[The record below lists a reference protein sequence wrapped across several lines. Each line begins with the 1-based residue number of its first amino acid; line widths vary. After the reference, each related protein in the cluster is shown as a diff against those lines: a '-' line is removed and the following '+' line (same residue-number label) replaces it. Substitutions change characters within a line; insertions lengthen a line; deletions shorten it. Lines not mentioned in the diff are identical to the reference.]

1 MNGNVFPDIAWKY
14 SLAVHS
20 QWEARDPNF
29 KALFSVL
36 PLCLQQC
43 FLHPFF
49 GFGRI
54 NRLSS
59 HQYLSWQAFKFYF
72 LLFSDRLLLFIC
84 IFSILHI
91 FMVCRCLQDSLKLNL
106 CSCSHCPCGLEES
119 PERRSVKNYLYF
131 AILNESQPLF
141 LLKIFSFPCFCGS
154 TVLGFCSYF
163 FLLHQMLEKT
173 LESLLDCKEIQPVH
187 PKGDQSW
194 VFIGRTD
201 AEAETP
207 LFWPPDVK
215 SWIIGKD
222 PDAGKDWGQ
231 EEKGTTEDEMVGW
244 HHWLNGQ
251 GLGGL
256 QMLVTD
262 REAWRAVVHGVTKS
276 QTRLSNWTELI
287 HLNCGGPH
295 TVVHDHLLISLCT
308 IHEML

>member
-1 MNGNVFPDIAWKY
+1 MKVNHFFFLKYFPF
-14 SLAVHS
+14 LASVAPQS
-20 QWEARDPNF
+20 SD
-29 KALFSVL
+29 SVL
-36 PLCLQQC
+36 T
-43 FLHPFF
+43 FF
-49 GFGRI
+49 FFTRCW
-54 NRLSS
+54 R
-59 HQYLSWQAFKFYF
+59 
-72 LLFSDRLLLFIC
+72 RLL
-84 IFSILHI
+84 
-91 FMVCRCLQDSLKLNL
+91 
-106 CSCSHCPCGLEES
+106 S
-119 PERRSVKNYLYF
+119 P
-131 AILNESQPLF
+131 
-141 LLKIFSFPCFCGS
+141 
-154 TVLGFCSYF
+154 
-163 FLLHQMLEKT
+163 
-173 LESLLDCKEIQPVH
+173 LDCKEIQPVH